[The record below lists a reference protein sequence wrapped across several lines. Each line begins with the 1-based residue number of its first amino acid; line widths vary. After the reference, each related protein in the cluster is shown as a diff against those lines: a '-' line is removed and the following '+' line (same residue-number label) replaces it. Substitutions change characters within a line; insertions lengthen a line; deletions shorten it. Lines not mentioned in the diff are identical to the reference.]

1 VRHLCA
7 LLLGCWAANKL
18 PLRLHPEDRDN
29 QEKKETYMSK
39 NLTRKG
45 LALGAVVA
53 LGTTLFAGA
62 PAQAASVL
70 FAPTTGT
77 GNTLVAGETFSLT
90 ASLSS
95 DLPSGNSG
103 QLKFKVVNTNGVKV
117 PAISLAVGANTYVT
131 TGGTNAVNYATSGST
146 DAIDA
151 SSNNW
156 ITTAPAAG
164 DAKVFGA
171 GNATSHASEA
181 GNPTSISI
189 TSTKDTTDSF
199 TVTAFLDANNNG
211 AIDAGE
217 LSAVQPVNFV
227 KIANA
232 GATVSFTGPSTSATS
247 LSATVSFGADV
258 NVGQLSI
265 NKYKLNFGKYLTTGE
280 IKANG
285 TVSTD
290 TLDASTAVA
299 VAKNTALTGF
309 KLAATYSATIT
320 ASTYGAQLW
329 SNATDGSTFVAI
341 GTEVL
346 AAAGSAQATV
356 VTALG
361 AAVTDNSTAATVR
374 SGTVSAAFTQT
385 IKKET
390 SVDDSTI
397 VAVGAGVPVTYTIS
411 SAPTLALDSASVAD
425 TMTVNGVALTTSAS
439 QYPVTGTVL
448 TDAAGK
454 ISIPVVTRAGI
465 AGTAVTIST
474 VPTNA
479 ASNLSSSATLTWTA
493 ADRVAAYDVSIG
505 NTIHTVVKGGTF
517 SASYAL
523 TDSFHA
529 LVTGDAYRVRFTELG
544 AGTAT
549 TSNTVYAS
557 FVNGIATVSVA
568 DNSTAAGTN
577 SASITVEKN
586 VNGQWLSGSALTAV
600 SSHDS
605 ALQSVVDVSFRVL
618 AVAPVATAVTAV
630 ASVATASIDTADT
643 FATVNQGTAYNS
655 TVPSLTDSTGN
666 IKRTIT
672 GTVTDV
678 NGVGIAG
685 ASVTISAP
693 GVQFVAGASAP
704 KVYSIGTITVVADA
718 IGGYTV
724 DVYSH
729 VAGAVV
735 YTVTS
740 GAATKT
746 VKITYTSVSGY
757 STASS
762 MTVAGPTTS
771 QASRAAA
778 FTATVVDK
786 LGNVVGGVALK
797 ATLTGVGSFAGATSA
812 DGSLAITT
820 SSTGVAT
827 VTVLFGANDL
837 GDTVVSFADATG
849 QTTPIAAVAKT
860 VTVGATD
867 AQVDIVNNRVTA
879 VTSFSKGKNVAFYV
893 DGVKKW
899 SKLSA
904 SDADVVLN
912 YNLKKGTHTVTVKI
926 SGGFVT
932 TEKFIVK

>member
-1 VRHLCA
+1 
-7 LLLGCWAANKL
+7 
-18 PLRLHPEDRDN
+18 
-29 QEKKETYMSK
+29 MSK
-39 NLTRKG
+39 NLTLKG

-95 DLPSGNSG
+95 DLPASNAS
-103 QLKFKVVNTNGVKV
+103 QLKFKVVNTTGVKV
-117 PAISLAVGANTYVT
+117 PAITVGGQSTAIN
-131 TGGTNAVNYATSGST
+131 GGTNYAVTYATSGST

-151 SSNNW
+151 PANDW
-156 ITTAPAAG
+156 TTTAPAAG
-164 DAKVFGA
+164 DSKVFGVSVSTSNHTS
-171 GNATSHASEA
+171 NAQ
-181 GNPTSISI
+181 NPTAITI

-199 TVTAFLDANNNG
+199 AVTAFLDANNNG
-211 AIDAGE
+211 VIDSGE
-217 LSAVQPVNFV
+217 LSAVQTVNFV

-232 GATVSFTGPSTSATS
+232 GATVAFTGPSTSATS

-258 NVGQLSI
+258 NVAQLTNS
-265 NKYKLNFGKYLTTGE
+265 KYKLNFGKYITSGEVLPTGSGSVNAASAVDLV
-280 IKANG
+280 KN
-285 TVSTD
+285 ST
-290 TLDASTAVA
+290 
-299 VAKNTALTGF
+299 LTGF

-329 SNATDGSTFVAI
+329 SNVTDGSTFVAV

-346 AAAGSAQATV
+346 AAAGSAQANS
-356 VTALG
+356 VTILG
-361 AAVTDNSTAATVR
+361 AAVTDNSTATTVR
-374 SGTVSAAFTQT
+374 SGTVSASFTQT
-385 IKKET
+385 IKKDT
-390 SVDDSTI
+390 STTDATQI
-397 VAVGAGVPVTYTIS
+397 AVGAGVPVTYTIA

-425 TMTVNGVALTTSAS
+425 TMSVNGVALTSATT
-439 QYPVTGTVL
+439 YPVTGTVL

-454 ISIPVVTRAGI
+454 ISIPVVTRAGV

-479 ASNLSSSATLTWTA
+479 ATSLSSSATLTWTA
-493 ADRVAAYDVSIG
+493 ADRVAAYDVSVG
-505 NTIHTVVKGGTF
+505 NAIHTVVKGGTF
-517 SASYAL
+517 TASYAL

-529 LVTGDAYRVRFTELG
+529 LVTDTTYRVRFTEAG
-544 AGTAT
+544 AGTST
-549 TSNTVYAS
+549 TSNTVYVP

-577 SASITVEKN
+577 VASVTVEKN
-586 VNGQWLSGSALTAV
+586 VNGMWLSGSTLTAA
-600 SSHDS
+600 SAHDS
-605 ALQSVVDVSFRVL
+605 ALASAVSASFTVL
-618 AVAPVATAVTAV
+618 AAAPVATAVTAV
-630 ASVATASIDTADT
+630 ASATTASIDTADT
-643 FATVNQGTAYNS
+643 FATVNQNTAYNS
-655 TVPSLTDSTGN
+655 TVPSLTDTTPST

-672 GTVTDV
+672 GTVTDA

-693 GVQFVAGASAP
+693 GVQFVSGASAP
-704 KVYSIGTITVVADA
+704 KVYSIGSITVVADS

-729 VAGAVV
+729 VAGDVV
-735 YTVTS
+735 YTATS

-746 VKITYTSVSGY
+746 VKITYTAVSGF
-757 STASS
+757 STAAS

-771 QASRAAA
+771 QAARAAT

-786 LGNVVGGVALK
+786 LGNVVSGVALK
-797 ATLTGVGSFAGATSA
+797 ATLTGVGSFAGSTSA
-812 DGSLAITT
+812 DGSLAVTT

-837 GDTVVSFADATG
+837 GDTVVTFADATG
-849 QTTPIAAVAKT
+849 QTTPIASVAKT
-860 VTVGATD
+860 VSVGATD
-867 AQVDIVNNRVTA
+867 ANIDIVNNRVTA
-879 VTSFSKGKNVAFYV
+879 VTSFSKGKTVAFYV
-893 DGVKKW
+893 DGFKKW

-904 SDADVVLN
+904 SDADVVLY